1 MLKFAVHVELKI
13 LRRQKNVEDAT
24 HTTLDGNIEKL
35 WVRSR
40 FKNLEILILSCRG
53 GGFMVEGR

>member
-1 MLKFAVHVELKI
+1 MLKFAVHVGLKI
-13 LRRQKNVEDAT
+13 LQRQKNVEDAT

-40 FKNLEILILSCRG
+40 FKNSETSIL
-53 GGFMVEGR
+53 VEVEDL